1 MASWAK
7 VAATPP
13 KADDDASTDDDSVD
27 TPATPTQASDSS
39 SDDDLPEMRE
49 VPTPQ
54 HIKQA
59 LTKPRVV
66 DVVVI
71 GAGVSGLRAARDLVE
86 RGRSVLVVEARDRCG
101 GRVHTVR
108 GRDRGAA
115 WVHGVDG
122 GSPLAALAKEASAE
136 LEPVSAR
143 GNPWTSPPLL
153 SGVAAVWRDGAR
165 VSDAHLLTRQHM
177 YGAALRTC
185 TRDVNEGDAWK
196 ALGPALRKQSPMADP
211 LVRMHCSLAGL
222 WMGAHAD
229 ELQLREFAGA
239 TGLENERWGDHAG
252 AHGHVVGGMASILDP
267 LLDGVDVELGFEV
280 SSVDVVED
288 GVEVCS
294 GTARCVRGTVCIC
307 TLPLGVLQ
315 ANQISFSPS
324 LTDDRVACLNRLGVA
339 RYTKVWLTWEE
350 PWWRSDPGR
359 PFIICVD
366 EGDTHM
372 SSIMCEDVSTSSEF
386 VLEACLAG
394 SDADAFDADPQR
406 GLAAVLT
413 RLGVAFGAKYP
424 GPPSNTDAT
433 AWQGDP
439 FARGAYSFWRV
450 GARATDVA
458 EVGESHCDRV
468 LFAGEHA
475 SVEYQGSVCGAL
487 ESGRRAAREAEA
499 LLNDESAT

>member
-13 KADDDASTDDDSVD
+13 KADDASSTDDDSVGA
-27 TPATPTQASDSS
+27 ATPTTQDHDSS
-39 SDDDLPEMRE
+39 TDDDLPEMRE

-115 WVHGVDG
+115 WVHGVD

-211 LVRMHCSLAGL
+211 LVRMH
-222 WMGAHAD
+222 
-229 ELQLREFAGA
+229 
-239 TGLENERWGDHAG
+239 
-252 AHGHVVGGMASILDP
+252 
-267 LLDGVDVELGFEV
+267 
-280 SSVDVVED
+280 
-288 GVEVCS
+288 
-294 GTARCVRGTVCIC
+294 
-307 TLPLGVLQ
+307 
-315 ANQISFSPS
+315 
-324 LTDDRVACLNRLGVA
+324 
-339 RYTKVWLTWEE
+339 
-350 PWWRSDPGR
+350 
-359 PFIICVD
+359 
-366 EGDTHM
+366 
-372 SSIMCEDVSTSSEF
+372 
-386 VLEACLAG
+386 
-394 SDADAFDADPQR
+394 
-406 GLAAVLT
+406 
-413 RLGVAFGAKYP
+413 
-424 GPPSNTDAT
+424 
-433 AWQGDP
+433 
-439 FARGAYSFWRV
+439 
-450 GARATDVA
+450 
-458 EVGESHCDRV
+458 
-468 LFAGEHA
+468 
-475 SVEYQGSVCGAL
+475 
-487 ESGRRAAREAEA
+487 
-499 LLNDESAT
+499 

>member
-1 MASWAK
+1 
-7 VAATPP
+7 
-13 KADDDASTDDDSVD
+13 
-27 TPATPTQASDSS
+27 
-39 SDDDLPEMRE
+39 
-49 VPTPQ
+49 
-54 HIKQA
+54 
-59 LTKPRVV
+59 
-66 DVVVI
+66 
-71 GAGVSGLRAARDLVE
+71 
-86 RGRSVLVVEARDRCG
+86 VLVVEARDRCG
-101 GRVHTVR
+101 GRVHTLN

-115 WVHGVDG
+115 WVHGVD

-185 TRDVNEGDAWK
+185 TRDVNEDDAWK

-211 LVRMHCSLAGL
+211 LVRMHCALAGL

-239 TGLENERWGDHAG
+239 TGLTGERWGDHAG
-252 AHGHVVGGMASILDP
+252 AHSHVEGGMASILDP

-280 SSVDVVED
+280 SSIDIVDD

-315 ANQISFSPS
+315 ANQISFFPP

-372 SSIMCEDVSTSSEF
+372 SSIMCEDVSSSSEF

-406 GLAAVLT
+406 GLAAILT

-424 GPPSNTDAT
+424 GPPYKTDAT

-439 FARGAYSFWRV
+439 FSRGAYSFWKV

-468 LFAGEHA
+468 LFAGEHT

-487 ESGRRAAREAEA
+487 ESGSRAAREAEA
-499 LLNDESAT
+499 LLNAES